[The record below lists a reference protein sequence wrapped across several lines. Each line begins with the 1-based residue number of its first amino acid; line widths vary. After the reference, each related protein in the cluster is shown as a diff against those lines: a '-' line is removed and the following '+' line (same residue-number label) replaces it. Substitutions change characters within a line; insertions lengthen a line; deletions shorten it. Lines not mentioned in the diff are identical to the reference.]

1 MDSYSVR
8 LFCQFLFFPY
18 VAALLCGFYFAF
30 REIKKGHAEHNHF
43 IPMKALSLKTFIL
56 MNIGGLV
63 YVIIELLYRGYSHW
77 TMYLVGGLCFIQLGL
92 INEVMPWTTA
102 IETQAILGT
111 LIATANE
118 FVSGLIINIGLGY
131 NVWDYSNQPFNVFG
145 QICLQFTFYWIF
157 IAIFAI
163 ISNIG
168 GKRHDRSIGV
178 VFLIGFLNSLYQNE
192 QIPMVAIVIN
202 VKIERDALIRITF
215 YYPPRFIL

>member
-163 ISNIG
+163 IVDDCIKYYWWKEARPIYWSCIFNRIFELPIP
-168 GKRHDRSIGV
+168 KRADLDGCDCHKR
-178 VFLIGFLNSLYQNE
+178 
-192 QIPMVAIVIN
+192 
-202 VKIERDALIRITF
+202 
-215 YYPPRFIL
+215 